1 MDVFP
6 FLLSLFAFILAGT
19 KLIITVV
26 NMDESPDKE
35 TISTCPKCSTSIIES
50 YAFIMPRNRKCP
62 YCGTKMKTYKD

>member
-26 NMDESPDKE
+26 NMDESPGKE

-62 YCGTKMKTYKD
+62 YCGTKMKTYKA

>member
-26 NMDESPDKE
+26 NMDESPDKG

-62 YCGTKMKTYKD
+62 YCGTKMKTYKA

>member
-50 YAFIMPRNRKCP
+50 YAFIMPRNR
-62 YCGTKMKTYKD
+62 